1 MTTQEIDKRMME
13 LKMENDKANQEMI
26 YIEQRKQVLL
36 QEILIRNGRILE
48 LERLKGAQT
57 EPSKK

>member
-1 MTTQEIDKRMME
+1 MTTQEIEKRMME
-13 LKMENDKANQEMI
+13 LKIENDKANQEMM

-48 LERLKGAQT
+48 LQRLNT
-57 EPSKK
+57 PPVVTP